1 MQKLAR
7 ICIERPVFAVMLS
20 VALVVVGAFSF
31 FGLGVDLLPKVDLPV
46 VTISVIDPGASPQEV
61 ESEIT
66 KKVEDA
72 VNTISGIDQIRSTS
86 VEGLSLTFV
95 SFQLEKNG
103 DLAAQ
108 QVRDNV
114 NLISDLPA
122 NARTPTVQKLD
133 TGATPILQIALSAN
147 RPLAEVTQVAEE
159 RFKKSLESLSG
170 VGQVQVL
177 GGAKREL
184 RITIDPERMRAHG
197 VTVAEIAR

>member
-66 KKVEDA
+66 KKIEDA

-103 DLAAQ
+103 DIATQ
-108 QVRDNV
+108 QIRDNV
-114 NLISDLPA
+114 NLISNLPA

-147 RPLAEVTQVAEE
+147 LPLAEVTQIAED
-159 RFKKSLESLSG
+159 RFRKNLESLSG

-177 GGAKREL
+177 GGAKRE
-184 RITIDPERMRAHG
+184 
-197 VTVAEIAR
+197 